1 MNVNDNL
8 GYLLQHTAF
17 VLARHSDQVLQEQ
30 LGIGFSQFKILL
42 LLGQSDSTQQRE
54 LAVALGQTE
63 ASVSRQIK
71 LLAEDGLVVHQ
82 ANPNNRRQN
91 ITRLTVKGLKV
102 TERATE
108 ILNRH
113 HSPVFNELSDRQQM
127 ILTDLLA
134 TVHRAICDDPD
145 H

>member
-1 MNVNDNL
+1 MNINDNL

-42 LLGQSDSTQQRE
+42 LLGHSDSTQQRE

-63 ASVSRQIK
+63 ASISRQIK
-71 LLAEDGLVVHQ
+71 IMADEGLV
-82 ANPNNRRQN
+82 ANQINPANRRQN
-91 ITRLTVKGLKV
+91 ITRLTAKGLRV

-108 ILNRH
+108 ILNHH
-113 HSPVFNELSDRQQM
+113 HSPVFNELSDRQQ
-127 ILTDLLA
+127 IVLTDLLS
-134 TVHRAICDDPD
+134 TVHRAICDEPD